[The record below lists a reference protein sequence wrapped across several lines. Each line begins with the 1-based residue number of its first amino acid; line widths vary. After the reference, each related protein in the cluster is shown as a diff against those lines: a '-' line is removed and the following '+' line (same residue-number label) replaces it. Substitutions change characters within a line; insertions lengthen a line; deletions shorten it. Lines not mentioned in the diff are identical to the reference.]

1 MPSPLPPPPL
11 PPGGRFCFV
20 VTIRITISGD
30 LAAFDLSWFAAW
42 LRVLAAAL
50 SPPSLEAAQGS
61 VVLTASFLI
70 DDDAVAAD
78 AAATADADDP
88 SEAVAIAMAS
98 RLNGVDFYTD
108 AIAGE
113 LGRTVEHV
121 DPAVVSIVVVGAPPP
136 ASPPVP
142 PPALPPPTTPPPP
155 LVCGASAAAVCAGPS
170 ELCYYDAAC
179 ADASHADHA
188 GGLGCNAGGLG
199 QNCRFCG
206 FGEFGDCPV
215 IDWGEAEALSTSLD
229 SAPLVSGVAIAGG
242 AALMV
247 ALSYVACVRRRRRK
261 EEAKQRELEKIARA
275 PSQATTTTHAMS
287 GGDVEDGD
295 GDGGA
300 VAPSTDLLHF
310 CASVGGACT
319 ARAASKAELERMSTV
334 PAALPRPG
342 TAKNLCP
349 TPTALGMG
357 AMSDRAAAAMA
368 GASATS
374 ALEGMLR
381 GANGELLDANAA
393 LQAQV
398 ARLAAIRD
406 EGEASDLSSLSRHTK
421 LRGSLSDDAAFGGS
435 SNRAGGAAAVPLT
448 PEEVKA
454 MRERTKLRRKMSL
467 KAADSERSLCGQ
479 KEGPGKFT
487 LRRGPI
493 IPAGAEHPAGA
504 ELPQS
509 TTSPQRVV
517 AAAPPSSS
525 PPPGGVA
532 AARRVVMAAP
542 VGRGP
547 AGCGTVR
554 V

>member
-1 MPSPLPPPPL
+1 
-11 PPGGRFCFV
+11 
-20 VTIRITISGD
+20 
-30 LAAFDLSWFAAW
+30 
-42 LRVLAAAL
+42 
-50 SPPSLEAAQGS
+50 
-61 VVLTASFLI
+61 
-70 DDDAVAAD
+70 
-78 AAATADADDP
+78 
-88 SEAVAIAMAS
+88 
-98 RLNGVDFYTD
+98 
-108 AIAGE
+108 
-113 LGRTVEHV
+113 
-121 DPAVVSIVVVGAPPP
+121 
-136 ASPPVP
+136 
-142 PPALPPPTTPPPP
+142 
-155 LVCGASAAAVCAGPS
+155 
-170 ELCYYDAAC
+170 
-179 ADASHADHA
+179 
-188 GGLGCNAGGLG
+188 
-199 QNCRFCG
+199 
-206 FGEFGDCPV
+206 
-215 IDWGEAEALSTSLD
+215 
-229 SAPLVSGVAIAGG
+229 
-242 AALMV
+242 MV

-319 ARAASKAELERMSTV
+319 ARDASKEELERMSTV

-381 GANGELLDANAA
+381 GANGELHDANTA

-406 EGEASDLSSLSRHTK
+406 EDEASDLSSLSRHTK

-487 LRRGPI
+487 LRRGSI
-493 IPAGAEHPAGA
+493 IPAGAEHRAGA